1 MADEQDRWLDRDAAE
16 RLLRGEPPA
25 PVDADARAR
34 AERLAE
40 ALAALTATPSST
52 SEELPGEEAAVAAFR
67 AVRAARNDNGTVLQP
82 QPAALPQALDFAR
95 VGGTPTAD
103 AGLVRLGRPEAGGRR
118 ARRWRTVRFGLAATV
133 AAGMIGGVA
142 VAAGTG
148 VLPTPF
154 RDDPGPA
161 ASVSPALTSPH
172 PSATGTP
179 GATGTGGLSSATPGG
194 TTGAP
199 GRDGSPSD
207 EALDGS
213 TATGRLG
220 DAGNRAAG
228 RTGDRWTEVRSSCR
242 DMAGGKL
249 LGPERLRDLADA
261 AGGSGRVKAYCKGV
275 LGGGDEGSGRDG
287 SGKGRDGNGSGGGN
301 GSGDGKGNGN
311 TGGDGD
317 QGGNSGD
324 GEGHIAPVA
333 PAPTAPRGLV
343 GPVPTHT
350 AAPSPTYS
358 ALGSAENY

>member
-40 ALAALTATPSST
+40 ALAALAATPSPT

-67 AVRAARNDNGTVLQP
+67 AARAARHDNGAALHP
-82 QPAALPQALDFAR
+82 QPAPLPQALDLAR
-95 VGGTPTAD
+95 AGGTPTAD

-154 RDDPGPA
+154 RDEPGPA
-161 ASVSPALTSPH
+161 ASVSPALTSPQ
-172 PSATGTP
+172 PSATPTP
-179 GATGTGGLSSATPGG
+179 GATGTGGPSSATPGG
-194 TTGAP
+194 TTGSP
-199 GRDGSPSD
+199 GRDGSSRD
-207 EALDGS
+207 EARDGS
-213 TATGRLG
+213 TATGRPGEAG
-220 DAGNRAAG
+220 DRAAG
-228 RTGDRWTEVRSSCR
+228 RTGDRWAEVRSSCR

-249 LGPERLRDLADA
+249 LGPERLRDLSDA

-275 LGGGDEGSGRDG
+275 LGGGEGSGSDG
-287 SGKGRDGNGSGGGN
+287 SGKGRDGNGSG
-301 GSGDGKGNGN
+301 DGKGNSGGNGN
-311 TGGDGD
+311 TGGGDGD
-317 QGGNSGD
+317 QGGNGGD
-324 GEGHIAPVA
+324 GEGHIA

-343 GPVPTHT
+343 GAAPTHT
-350 AAPSPTYS
+350 ASPGPTYS
-358 ALGSAENY
+358 ALGSAENR

>member
-40 ALAALTATPSST
+40 ALAALAATPSST
-52 SEELPGEEAAVAAFR
+52 SGELPGEEAAVAAFR
-67 AVRAARNDNGTVLQP
+67 AARAARNE
-82 QPAALPQALDFAR
+82 PAALPQALDFAR
-95 VGGTPTAD
+95 VVGTPTAD

-154 RDDPGPA
+154 RDEPGPA
-161 ASVSPALTSPH
+161 ASVSPALTSPQ
-172 PSATGTP
+172 PSATETL
-179 GATGTGGLSSATPGG
+179 GAPGTGGPSSATPGG

-199 GRDGSPSD
+199 GRDGSSSE

-213 TATGRLG
+213 TGTGRPG

-275 LGGGDEGSGRDG
+275 LGGRDEGSGRDG
-287 SGKGRDGNGSGGGN
+287 SG
-301 GSGDGKGNGN
+301 SGDGKGNSGDKGNTGGNGN

-317 QGGNSGD
+317 HGGNSGD

-350 AAPSPTYS
+350 ASPRPTYS

>member
-25 PVDADARAR
+25 PLDADARAR

-40 ALAALTATPSST
+40 ALAALAATPSST
-52 SEELPGEEAAVAAFR
+52 SQELPGEEGAVAAFR
-67 AVRAARNDNGTVLQP
+67 AARAARNDNGTVLQP
-82 QPAALPQALDFAR
+82 QPAPTRALHLAR
-95 VGGTPTAD
+95 AGGTPTDD
-103 AGLVRLGRPEAGGRR
+103 AGLVRLGRPGAGGRR

-154 RDDPGPA
+154 RDEPGPA
-161 ASVSPALTSPH
+161 ASVSPALTP
-172 PSATGTP
+172 PQTSATPTP

-199 GRDGSPSD
+199 GQDGSSRD

-213 TATGRLG
+213 TATGRPG

-261 AGGSGRVKAYCKGV
+261 AGGSGRVRAYCKGV
-275 LGGGDEGSGRDG
+275 LGGDEGSG
-287 SGKGRDGNGSGGGN
+287 SGKGHDGNGSGGGK
-301 GSGDGKGNGN
+301 GSSGGKGDGGNGN
-311 TGGDGD
+311 TGGG
-317 QGGNSGD
+317 GD
-324 GEGHIAPVA
+324 GEGHIGPVA
-333 PAPTAPRGLV
+333 PAPTAPHGLV
-343 GPVPTHT
+343 GPVPTRNPS
-350 AAPSPTYS
+350 PSPTYS
-358 ALGSAENY
+358 ALHSAENY